1 MRLLTTLAFV
11 SAALALVTGPPVQR
25 PSDQQTVQGDTL
37 LYPENAVLETDS
49 GRRITSRDETVSSSE
64 VEKRMPGTQATV
76 RMPKEPGP
84 GSTPIT
90 IAGITITF
98 VMAKRWI
105 QRNGEEVLEN
115 FVKHVLFTNRNPAR
129 MAVEAVANGIT
140 FFSMHM
146 AQNVQSTDDLPIGAD
161 SFKLVVQPLG
171 DEL

>member
-1 MRLLTTLAFV
+1 
-11 SAALALVTGPPVQR
+11 
-25 PSDQQTVQGDTL
+25 
-37 LYPENAVLETDS
+37 
-49 GRRITSRDETVSSSE
+49 
-64 VEKRMPGTQATV
+64 ATV

-98 VMAKRWI
+98 IMAKRWI

-115 FVKHVLFTNRNPAR
+115 FIKHVLFTNRNPAR

-161 SFKLVVQPLG
+161 YFKLVVQPLG

>member
-98 VMAKRWI
+98 IMAKRWI

-161 SFKLVVQPLG
+161 YFKITVQPLG